1 MNQVY
6 FVSLE
11 ELVPVEH
18 TYRKILELIDFS
30 VLTDDLSSTLDNF
43 GETGANGFGVGR
55 LFRCLVLQ
63 FMEDLSDRELER
75 YLQENVSAKYFCE
88 FDLCEPTPDHTT
100 FCKARK
106 RVGVKRL
113 SQVFE
118 ELKMQLK
125 KHGYMNEIFNFVDA
139 THLISK
145 ANLWKER
152 DKAIAERYEKLNNE
166 VLPKFAHDK
175 QAKIGCKG
183 KDKFWYGYKQ
193 HTCVDMQSGLI
204 TKIAITPA
212 NVTDAQGLQHVCP
225 QGGALYGDKGYC
237 VEPAVIQMKKKGCH
251 NATIKLNNMKSK
263 DRDKDKWLTKIRAPY
278 ERTFAKRPKRVRY
291 VGIAKNQFS
300 AFMQA
305 TVFNIKR
312 LISLQAPPLSV

>member
-1 MNQVY
+1 MQQIHI
-6 FVSLE
+6 VSLE
-11 ELVPVEH
+11 ELVPVDH
-18 TYRKILELIDFS
+18 TYREMLKLIDFS
-30 VLTDDLSSTLDNF
+30 VLTEDLCSELDNA
-43 GETGANGFGVGR
+43 GELGANGFGVGR
-55 LFRCLVLQ
+55 LFRGLMLQ

-75 YLQENVSAKYFCE
+75 YLQENVSAKYFCG
-88 FDLCEPTPDHTT
+88 FDLCEQTPDYTT

-118 ELKMQLK
+118 KFKAQLK
-125 KHGYMNEIFNFVDA
+125 NHGYMSEIFNFVDA

-152 DKAIAERYEKLNNE
+152 DKAIAKRYEKLNNE
-166 VLPKFAHDK
+166 VLPKVAHDK

-212 NVTDAQGLQHVCP
+212 NITDAQGLQHVCP
-225 QGGALYGDKGYC
+225 RGGAVYGDKGYC
-237 VEPAVIQMKKKGCH
+237 VEPAIIQMKKKWVSQC
-251 NATIKLNNMKSK
+251 N
-263 DRDKDKWLTKIRAPY
+263 D
-278 ERTFAKRPKRVRY
+278 
-291 VGIAKNQFS
+291 
-300 AFMQA
+300 
-305 TVFNIKR
+305 
-312 LISLQAPPLSV
+312 

>member
-43 GETGANGFGVGR
+43 GETGANGFGVRR

-125 KHGYMNEIFNFVDA
+125 KRGYMNEIFNFVDA
-139 THLISK
+139 THLG
-145 ANLWKER
+145 
-152 DKAIAERYEKLNNE
+152 RYALNRGRFF
-166 VLPKFAHDK
+166 LPIW
-175 QAKIGCKG
+175 Q
-183 KDKFWYGYKQ
+183 
-193 HTCVDMQSGLI
+193 
-204 TKIAITPA
+204 
-212 NVTDAQGLQHVCP
+212 
-225 QGGALYGDKGYC
+225 
-237 VEPAVIQMKKKGCH
+237 
-251 NATIKLNNMKSK
+251 
-263 DRDKDKWLTKIRAPY
+263 
-278 ERTFAKRPKRVRY
+278 
-291 VGIAKNQFS
+291 
-300 AFMQA
+300 
-305 TVFNIKR
+305 
-312 LISLQAPPLSV
+312 